1 MDKINKPVEYTNHK
15 EICFTREE
23 ISQVCSAILDSP
35 VDIPR
40 ELQDR
45 VANILHNHL
54 RK

>member
-1 MDKINKPVEYTNHK
+1 MNKIVRLAGCADHK
-15 EICFTREE
+15 EIYFTREE

-45 VANILHNHL
+45 VANVLHNHL
-54 RK
+54 HK